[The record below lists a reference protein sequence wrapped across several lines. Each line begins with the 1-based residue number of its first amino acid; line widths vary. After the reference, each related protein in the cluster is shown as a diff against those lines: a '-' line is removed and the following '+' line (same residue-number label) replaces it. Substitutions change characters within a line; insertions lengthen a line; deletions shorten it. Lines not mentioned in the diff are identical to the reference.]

1 MKKSRL
7 MELAGLVSEYAGIG
21 TLDQAVKDKAA
32 YKKFIEA
39 IDILLDDWYAA
50 GFTKDDIVDYMKG
63 ILPEGPGGIEENA
76 TNADDLKAAVV
87 AVNDSQDDMTSEDL
101 LGAIEDGYYALT
113 DNLPNLINDI
123 QKAIKLHAKINPKDM
138 NQIKALQNE
147 LKIYKGIQALID
159 DSAFGTFL

>member
-1 MKKSRL
+1 MLCYQKDLINYNNVKKSRL
-7 MELAGLVSEYAGIG
+7 QELANI
-21 TLDQAVKDKAA
+21 
-32 YKKFIEA
+32 A
-39 IDILLDDWYAA
+39 I
-50 GFTKDDIVDYMKG
+50 K
-63 ILPEGPGGIEENA
+63 ENK

>member
-7 MELAGLVSEYAGIG
+7 QELANI
-21 TLDQAVKDKAA
+21 
-32 YKKFIEA
+32 A
-39 IDILLDDWYAA
+39 I
-50 GFTKDDIVDYMKG
+50 K
-63 ILPEGPGGIEENA
+63 ENK

-147 LKIYKGIQALID
+147 LKIYKDIQALVD
-159 DSAFGTFL
+159 DSAFGAFL